1 MARIEKHKIGDR
13 VKWVGQDTELREDGL
28 RYYIPSTNYG
38 KKGTVVETY
47 QNDKFCKV
55 LGYLTMNPKP
65 GYKVKLDDVEEP
77 ILGSENNFHKIK

>member
-47 QNDKFCKV
+47 QNREFCKV
-55 LGYLTMNPKP
+55 LGYFTMNPKP
-65 GYKVKLDDVEEP
+65 GYKVKLDDVEIE
-77 ILGSENNFHKIK
+77 IMGSENNFHKIK